1 MVESRQCG
9 VRQSVNALKAMSFG
23 RVDDLRH
30 CQAFL
35 GFVVV
40 VSAPRKDIPGSSFL
54 RRAVSRGFRVVAS
67 RLQKGTIPQ
76 HFRSSAKGSHETSD
90 FLASEHRMWNLLWRK
105 LRHAQVYALGVQG
118 KAFLA
123 SSSPIVTMLTACACS
138 TGAPRT
144 PDDMAAAV

>member
-23 RVDDLRH
+23 RVHDLRH
-30 CQAFL
+30 YQAFL

-67 RLQKGTIPQ
+67 LLQKGTILQ
-76 HFRSSAKGSHETSD
+76 HFRSSSHETSD
-90 FLASEHRMWNLLWRK
+90 FLAFEHMLD
-105 LRHAQVYALGVQG
+105 HAVEKVAD
-118 KAFLA
+118 A
-123 SSSPIVTMLTACACS
+123 
-138 TGAPRT
+138 
-144 PDDMAAAV
+144 